1 METMNELTEYVK
13 SKAKDYLAETGE
25 TVDTFPSSIVDFVIE
40 YISQGCHFPSHFT
53 DKNIV
58 SDLEK
63 GKNTLAMA
71 CVDVYARA
79 GIEGQKGHSENGV
92 SRTYDSAWITF
103 DLLSH
108 FPNYVQIISL

>member
-13 SKAKDYLAETGE
+13 KKAKEYLEETGE
-25 TVDTFPSSIVDFVIE
+25 TIDAFPSSIVDFVIE

-71 CVDVYARA
+71 CVDVYSRA
-79 GIEGQKGHSENGV
+79 GAEGQLSHSENSI
-92 SRTYDSAWITF
+92 SRTYDSSWISPKITAN
-103 DLLSH
+103 
-108 FPNYVQIISL
+108 FPNYVKVL

>member
-1 METMNELTEYVK
+1 MQTIDELTSYVAE
-13 SKAKDYLAETGE
+13 KARLYWEETGDKIE
-25 TVDTFPSSIVDFVIE
+25 NFPTSIVDFVIE
-40 YISQGCHFPSHFT
+40 YASNGCHFPSHFNER
-53 DKNIV
+53 NIV
-58 SDLEK
+58 ADLEK
-63 GKNTLAMA
+63 GKNSLAMA

-92 SRTYDSAWITF
+92 SRTYDSSWITF